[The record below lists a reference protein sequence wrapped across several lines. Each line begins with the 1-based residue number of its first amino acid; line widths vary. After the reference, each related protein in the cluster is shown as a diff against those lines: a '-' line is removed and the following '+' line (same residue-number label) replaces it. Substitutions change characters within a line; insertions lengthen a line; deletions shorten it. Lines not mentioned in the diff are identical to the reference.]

1 MDNKEQ
7 QIMKHYKMLIETNT
21 FDEYDILGF
30 LIYIRRHLSDD
41 KHPNIKEFAHLIAH
55 RERDRGKVNNCIIT
69 AIENNYQ
76 TEQDGR
82 TVVGYNGMNYD
93 DWAREWK
100 DIGIK
105 FDINFDDKIIEELTL
120 CVFSLAQFTC
130 YKDEKGRGSGKL
142 ELFVGN
148 DSSLSLATTEGNP
161 DSLYICFS
169 KFGSFKLCREISA
182 GHLKNSVEAVRVDG
196 KLRLR
201 DIEGYIL

>member
-30 LIYIRRHLSDD
+30 LIFIRRHLSDD

-55 RERDRGKVNNCIIT
+55 WERDRGKVNNCIIT

-76 TEQDGR
+76 TERDGR

-93 DWAREWK
+93 DWVREWE

-148 DSSLSLATTEGNP
+148 WRQLKENLILCIYAFQSLVPLS
-161 DSLYICFS
+161 Y
-169 KFGSFKLCREISA
+169 
-182 GHLKNSVEAVRVDG
+182 VE
-196 KLRLR
+196 R
-201 DIEGYIL
+201 DPLVI